1 MQARVV
7 RFLVPAVVVG
17 TMGAILF
24 GQANQ
29 KDPSGKAML
38 QAATAFRAKLS
49 KEQLAQ
55 ASFAFDDAERLN
67 WHFIPRERKGLPL
80 RDLEGEALKAAHAL
94 VASGLSKSGYEQTL
108 SIMSLEEVLY
118 LLETE
123 PKDRAERRE
132 RRHPGKYYLSI
143 FGNPSDTNPWGWR
156 LEGHHISLN
165 YTLDKG
171 EVTGTTPEF
180 FGTNPALIEAGPGR
194 SIRVLGP
201 EEDIAR
207 QILKLC
213 TPEQAKVVHIDTKA
227 PDDLRIGPNAQAPS
241 AQAENTPAVGLPV
254 AKMSDDQKKLL
265 GELLAEYLANMPAD
279 VAARRKLALTN
290 AGIDNIH
297 FAWWGETERN
307 QRHYYRVQGPTF
319 LIEYNN
325 TQSSANHVHSY
336 WRDLNGDFGIPA
348 KK

>member
-1 MQARVV
+1 MHARYV
-7 RFLVPAVVVG
+7 RFAVPAVVVAA
-17 TMGAILF
+17 MGAILF
-24 GQANQ
+24 GQADS
-29 KDPSGKAML
+29 KESSGKGMML
-38 QAATAFRAKLS
+38 AANAFRSKLS
-49 KEQLAQ
+49 PEQLAQ
-55 ASFAFDDAERLN
+55 ASFKFDDAERLN

-80 RDLEGEALKAAHAL
+80 RELEGEALKAAHAL
-94 VASGLSKSGYEQTL
+94 IASGLSKSGYEQTL

-143 FGNPSDTNPWGWR
+143 FGNPSDTAPWGWR

-171 EVTGTTPEF
+171 LVTGTTPEF
-180 FGTNPALIEAGPGR
+180 FGTNPAFIEAGPGR

-201 EEDIAR
+201 EEDMAR

-213 TPEQAKVVHIDTKA
+213 TPEQAKITHIDTKA
-227 PDDLRIGPNAQAPS
+227 PDDLRIGANAQAPT
-241 AQAENTPAVGLPV
+241 AQPETTPAVGLV
-254 AKMSDDQKKLL
+254 AAKMSDDQKKLL
-265 GELLAEYLANMPAD
+265 GELIAEYLANMPAD
-279 VAARRKLALTN
+279 VSAKRKAALTQ
-290 AGIDNIH
+290 AGFDNIH

-307 QRHYYRVQGPTF
+307 QRHYYRIQGPTF

-336 WRDLNGDFGIPA
+336 WRDLAGDFGIA
-348 KK
+348 LKK

>member
-1 MQARVV
+1 MQTRWIRFAIPLVV
-7 RFLVPAVVVG
+7 AA

-24 GQANQ
+24 AQGDAQE
-29 KDPSGKAML
+29 PSGKAML
-38 QAATAFRAKLS
+38 QAAQNFREKLT
-49 KEQLAQ
+49 KDQLAK
-55 ASFAFDDAERLN
+55 ASYGFDDAERLN

-80 RDLEGEALKAAHAL
+80 RDLEGNALQAAQAL
-94 VASGLSKSGYEQTL
+94 IASGLSKSGYDQTL

-132 RRHPGKYYLSI
+132 RRDPKKYYISI
-143 FGNPSDTNPWGWR
+143 FGTPSDTGKWGWR

-171 EVTGTTPEF
+171 EVVGTTPEF

-201 EEDIAR
+201 EEDMAR

-213 TPEQAKVVHIDTKA
+213 TAEQAKIAHIDTKA
-227 PDDLRIGPNAQAPS
+227 PDDLRVGPNPQAPTS
-241 AQAENTPAVGLPV
+241 QPETTPPVGLPV
-254 AKMSDDQKKLL
+254 SEMSNDQKKLL
-265 GELLAEYLANMPAD
+265 ADLLTEYLANMPAD
-279 VAARRKLALTN
+279 VAARRRTALMQ
-290 AGIDNIH
+290 AGFDNIY

-307 QRHYYRVQGPTF
+307 QRHYYRIQGPTF

-336 WRDLNGDFGIPA
+336 WRDFAGDFGIPL